1 MVKQLRVK
9 LPMEQSPDITGN
21 SRLIFI
27 LFGSWFYYKKF
38 FREHQ
43 KGNPT
48 STNPVASIFAWS
60 RGLEH
65 RAKLDNT
72 PELAKFAHAL
82 EKACI
87 DCIESGKMTKDL
99 AISVHGLKNLKE
111 NMYLNTEDFLLAI
124 SETLEKSLKN

>member
-1 MVKQLRVK
+1 MILLK
-9 LPMEQSPDITGN
+9 L
-21 SRLIFI
+21 
-27 LFGSWFYYKKF
+27 

-111 NMYLNTEDFLLAI
+111 NMYLHTEDFLLAI
-124 SETLEKSLKN
+124 SETLEKSLKK